1 MQIVPVDLKKNPA
14 VADLLVDKQPGDRV
28 YACFTIK
35 DKDANNANL
44 RIEEIVA
51 TPEELPQPDEA
62 YGDENDGAIEKGADG
77 EGGAEA
83 AGADRE
89 QTDGSAQPPVDSAGQ
104 SGPGG
109 G

>member
-14 VADLLVDKQPGDRV
+14 VADLLVDMQPGDRV

-51 TPEELPQPDEA
+51 TPEELPKPDEA
-62 YGDENDGAIEKGADG
+62 YDDEEDGAIKKGADG

-83 AGADRE
+83 EGADRE
-89 QTDGSAQPPVDSAGQ
+89 QSNGSGAAPIDSAGQ

>member
-1 MQIVPVDLKKNPA
+1 MQIVPVDLTKNPR
-14 VADLLVDKQPGDRV
+14 VADLLVDMQPGQRV
-28 YACFTIK
+28 YACLTIK
-35 DKDANNANL
+35 DKDEKNANL

-62 YGDENDGAIEKGADG
+62 YPDEEDGTIGKGSDG

-83 AGADRE
+83 AGANRE
-89 QTDGSAQPPVDSAGQ
+89 QTDGSGAAPIDSAGQ
-104 SGPGG
+104 TGPGG